1 MQSVQVQNVGILL
14 AKKGYNSEGADVG
27 LKAFVK
33 YKNVGS
39 GTKSLNG
46 IPIWRTAFTI
56 SDWEWSALPV
66 KAGRVSG
73 MKSRNWGWC
82 PRSLKRSSFPEM

>member
-1 MQSVQVQNVGILL
+1 MQSVQLPNVGILL
-14 AKKGYNSEGADVG
+14 SKKGYNSEGADVG

-33 YKNVGS
+33 YKNIGS
-39 GTKSLNG
+39 CTKWLNG

-56 SDWEWSALPV
+56 SDWEWSALPG
-66 KAGRVSG
+66 KAGRASG

-82 PRSLKRSSFPEM
+82 PRPIL

>member
-46 IPIWRTAFTI
+46 IPIKRMLFTI
-56 SDWEWSALPV
+56 LARECSVPSQSIG
-66 KAGRVSG
+66 KG
-73 MKSRNWGWC
+73 
-82 PRSLKRSSFPEM
+82 

>member
-27 LKAFVK
+27 LKAYVK
-33 YKNVGS
+33 YNNIGS

-46 IPIWRTAFTI
+46 IPIWRKLFTI
-56 SDWEWSALPV
+56 SAWKCSVPSQSTG
-66 KAGRVSG
+66 KG
-73 MKSRNWGWC
+73 
-82 PRSLKRSSFPEM
+82 